1 MTVRHKS
8 MKRMLKAVWC
18 SRDPLSGFM
27 CNSSMLCASFWDSY
41 YCVVI
46 CRRLLMP
53 CQDTIPLEDHS
64 RPRFISCRTLI
75 PVGPNKTKKK
85 KNKNGNQT
93 LCVCICVLL
102 LLVLLL
108 LGQNF
113 HRFDFGTVG
122 NMERYG
128 TPGPSEYDLNLVQAP
143 VVIFAA
149 GNDPFAPA
157 EVRNSPKLSNKFP
170 NSNQTWFKNKR

>member
-18 SRDPLSGFM
+18 SPDPLSGFM

-75 PVGPNKTKKK
+75 PVGPNKTNKKK
-85 KNKNGNQT
+85 KKRKPNFVCLHLCLTFVGFTFIRSKFSSLRFWNGGQYGT
-93 LCVCICVLL
+93 LW
-102 LLVLLL
+102 
-108 LGQNF
+108 NS
-113 HRFDFGTVG
+113 GTVG
-122 NMERYG
+122 VRLES
-128 TPGPSEYDLNLVQAP
+128 GPSTSCH
-143 VVIFAA
+143 FC
-149 GNDPFAPA
+149 
-157 EVRNSPKLSNKFP
+157 R
-170 NSNQTWFKNKR
+170 R